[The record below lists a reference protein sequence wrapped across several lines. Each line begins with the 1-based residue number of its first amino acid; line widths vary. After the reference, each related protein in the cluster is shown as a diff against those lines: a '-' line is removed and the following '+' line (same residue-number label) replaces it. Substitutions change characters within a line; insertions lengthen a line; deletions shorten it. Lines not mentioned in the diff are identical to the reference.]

1 MIKFTKTQIEK
12 NKDVVAIRLKKAN
25 KVALKRLKQ
34 AKIYLDT
41 NQAAEFETE
50 IGQALWNYLSD
61 KFKISRYDLNLEN
74 IKTQL
79 QKSELNEELL
89 EKTLSVLEKCEY
101 VRFSQNKGEELYN
114 ELFSLTENVITEI
127 ENQMLLIKKQKRN
140 TKKTFLLTVLIIFST
155 TLFAQTSVLE
165 QANKAYQQQEY
176 EKALQLYKQVEKNE
190 VSAELYNNI
199 ANTYFRLSDYVNS
212 TLYYEKALKF
222 SPHNEIY
229 QTNNK
234 ISKTRLMGDVYKIPD
249 FFLIRWA
256 KNIYNLFSPM
266 TWAILTIVLLIASAL
281 LFFIYYFSFD
291 KKVLYFYLMLSCF
304 ILTIASFSFGIARQN
319 AIHSQD
325 KAIVIKLPEKN
336 ESKTKLFKG
345 QKVEIKE
352 RKLEKIRIQ
361 TEDGKEI
368 WIEKDMVAII

>member
-1 MIKFTKTQIEK
+1 
-12 NKDVVAIRLKKAN
+12 
-25 KVALKRLKQ
+25 
-34 AKIYLDT
+34 
-41 NQAAEFETE
+41 
-50 IGQALWNYLSD
+50 
-61 KFKISRYDLNLEN
+61 
-74 IKTQL
+74 
-79 QKSELNEELL
+79 
-89 EKTLSVLEKCEY
+89 
-101 VRFSQNKGEELYN
+101 
-114 ELFSLTENVITEI
+114 
-127 ENQMLLIKKQKRN
+127 MLLIKKQKRN